1 VDRKERLAVTRLIVR
16 RLALSVPL
24 VFVVSVLT
32 FVLENIAPGDAAR
45 TILGQT
51 YSPKNYEAWRQQLGL
66 NQPLFVQYWHW
77 LYGVFHG
84 SLGVS
89 LLDGQSVTTALNQR
103 LPVTLSLVA
112 GTIIVSG
119 VLGMG
124 LGLISALRRRGL
136 IARFVDI
143 LSLLGLALP
152 NFWIA
157 LVLIAFLAVAHPIFP
172 ATGYVPY
179 SQSVGG
185 WLQSLVLP
193 VAALSFGVLAV
204 IAKQTRDSMLDVLD
218 RDFIWA
224 LRARGVREPVI
235 IFRHA
240 LRSAAIPIV
249 TVFGLIFVGLLSGT
263 VLVETVFGL
272 PGLGGLAVTATAE
285 NDLPVVQGVAVYFT
299 LMVIAVNLL
308 VDIAYG
314 WLNPRVRS
322 A

>member
-1 VDRKERLAVTRLIVR
+1 MARLIVR

-24 VFVVSVLT
+24 VFIVSVLT
-32 FVLENIAPGDAAR
+32 FVFENIAPGDAAR
-45 TILGQT
+45 TILGLN

-66 NQPLFVQYWHW
+66 NQPLYAQYWHW

-84 SLGVS
+84 NFGVS

-103 LPVTLSLVA
+103 LPVTLSLVVA
-112 GTIIVSG
+112 TTIVSG

-124 LGLISALRRRGL
+124 LGLISALRKRGV
-136 IARFVDI
+136 IARFVDV

-157 LVLIAFLAVAHPIFP
+157 LVLIAFFAVAHPIFP
-172 ATGYVPY
+172 ATGYVAY
-179 SQSVGG
+179 SQSPGG
-185 WLQSLVLP
+185 WVKSLVLP
-193 VAALSFGVLAV
+193 VAAMSFGVLAV

-224 LRARGVREPVI
+224 LRARGVRERTI

-240 LRSAAIPIV
+240 LRSGAIPIV

-272 PGLGGLAVTATAE
+272 PGLGGLAVTATSE

-299 LMVIAVNLL
+299 LMVIVVNLL

-314 WLNPRVRS
+314 WLNPKVRS

>member
-1 VDRKERLAVTRLIVR
+1 LYI
-16 RLALSVPL
+16 
-24 VFVVSVLT
+24 
-32 FVLENIAPGDAAR
+32 
-45 TILGQT
+45 
-51 YSPKNYEAWRQQLGL
+51 
-66 NQPLFVQYWHW
+66 QYWHW

-89 LLDGQSVTTALNQR
+89 LLDGQSVTTALDQR
-103 LPVTLSLVA
+103 LPVTLSLVI
-112 GTIIVSG
+112 GTTIVSG
-119 VLGMG
+119 ILGMG
-124 LGLISALRRRGL
+124 LGLISALRRHGV
-136 IARFVDI
+136 IARLVDL

-152 NFWIA
+152 SFWIA

-172 ATGYVPY
+172 ATGYVAY

-185 WLQSLVLP
+185 WLTSLVLP
-193 VAALSFGVLAV
+193 VAAMSFGVLAV

-224 LRARGVREPVI
+224 LRARGVKERTI

-240 LRSAAIPIV
+240 LRSGAIPIV
-249 TVFGLIFVGLLSGT
+249 TIFGLIFVGLLSGT

-272 PGLGGLAVTATAE
+272 PGLGGLAVTATSE
-285 NDLPVVQGVAVYFT
+285 HDLPVVQGVAVYFT
-299 LMVIAVNLL
+299 LLVIVVNLL

-314 WLNPRVRS
+314 WLNPKVRS

>member
-1 VDRKERLAVTRLIVR
+1 MARLIWR
-16 RLALSVPL
+16 RLALSLPL
-24 VFVVSVLT
+24 VFIVSMLT

-45 TILGQT
+45 TILGLN
-51 YSPKNYEAWRQQLGL
+51 YSPKNYQVWRQRLGL
-66 NQPLFVQYWHW
+66 NQPLYVQYWHW

-103 LPVTLSLVA
+103 LPVTLSLVL
-112 GTIIVSG
+112 GTTVVSAII
-119 VLGMG
+119 GMG
-124 LGLISALRRRGL
+124 LGLISALRKRGV
-136 IARFVDI
+136 IARFVDV

-172 ATGYVPY
+172 ATGYVAY
-179 SQSVGG
+179 SQSFGG
-185 WLQSLVLP
+185 WLRSLVLP
-193 VAALSFGVLAV
+193 VAAMSLGVLAV

-224 LRARGVREPVI
+224 MRARGVKERTI

-240 LRSAAIPIV
+240 LRSGAIPIV
-249 TVFGLIFVGLLSGT
+249 TIFGLIFVGLLSGT

-272 PGLGGLAVTATAE
+272 PGLGGLAVTATSE
-285 NDLPVVQGVAVYFT
+285 HDLPMVQGVAVYFT
-299 LMVIAVNLL
+299 LLVIVVNLL
-308 VDIAYG
+308 VDIAYA
-314 WLNPRVRS
+314 WLNPKVRI